1 MGTGFRP
8 DIVASPLQD
17 GAIHV
22 VVEGSGTRWSYI
34 ADVPRTARAPV
45 GPHPL
50 ALALGGW
57 AACTVMTSVGVAYR
71 GNVALDDIGV
81 TLQVEAKDGAN
92 GPGFGVRES
101 VRLRGTFSD
110 ADLARMRR
118 AVSYCPVSQLF
129 TKSALE
135 TIDEVVPTSQSPATE
150 PVSRAAPAVAWEV
163 APTSVEGHYL
173 PDTKEYVDG
182 RMSEE
187 GEVKVYVAAD
197 NPMASGRWILL
208 SGHTSVPWIPH
219 PVPLALA
226 GLAASALS
234 TLQATFGAALEDQ
247 LRVEFASPPSL
258 GTKVAQASAA
268 SGTVNSRQLV
278 RRVVVNGS
286 VSTSLEQEIRAALNR
301 DPLSQIFKQ
310 GNVLLSADVSVT

>member
-1 MGTGFRP
+1 MGNSFQP
-8 DIVASPLQD
+8 DIVATPLHD

-22 VVEGSGTRWSYI
+22 VVDGQGTRWSYV
-34 ADVPRTARAPV
+34 ADVPRSERAPV

-81 TLQVEAKDGAN
+81 TLQVEATDGVD

-101 VRLRGTFSD
+101 VRLGGTFSE
-110 ADLARMRR
+110 ADLARMHR

-129 TKSALE
+129 TKGALK
-135 TIDEVVPTSQSPATE
+135 TVDEVVAVSQPPATE
-150 PVSRAAPAVAWEV
+150 LLSPAATTVAWEV
-163 APTSVEGHYL
+163 APTVVEGHYL
-173 PDTKEYVDG
+173 SDTKEYVDG

-187 GEVKVYVAAD
+187 GEVKIYVAAD
-197 NPMASGRWILL
+197 HPVAAGRWMLL
-208 SGHTSVPWIPH
+208 SGHTSIPWIPH

-226 GLAASALS
+226 GLAASTLS
-234 TLQATFGAALEDQ
+234 TLQATFGAASPAP

-258 GTKVAQASAA
+258 GAKVAQAAAA
-268 SGTVNSRQLV
+268 SGTVNRRELV
-278 RRVVVNGS
+278 RRVVVGGALS
-286 VSTSLEQEIRAALNR
+286 DSLEQEIRAALSR
-301 DPLSQIFKQ
+301 DPLYRIFER
-310 GNVLLSADVSVT
+310 GNALRSVDVSVA